1 MPPFYITTPI
11 YYVNDVPHLGHA
23 YTTIV
28 ADALSRFHRMRGDDT
43 YFLTGT
49 DEHGQK
55 IEEAADKRGVTP
67 IELADRVVER
77 FRETWTNL
85 GIANDDFIRTTEDR
99 HKAVVSEVWR
109 RIEQRGDITLGAYKG
124 WYCVPC
130 EAFYPETQLV
140 DGTQCPIHKSAASW
154 VEEPSYFFAMSK
166 YQDRLLQHIAD
177 HPNFI
182 RPENYK
188 NEIISFVKSGLR
200 DLSVSRTTFKWG
212 IPVPDHPEHVI
223 YVWIDALT
231 NYMSALGA
239 PGTPLYQ
246 RYWPATCHLIGKDIL
261 RFHAVYWPCML
272 MSAGLP
278 LPETI
283 MTHGW
288 WTVRGEKISKSM
300 PATRVDPNQLAADL
314 GADALRYFLLRE
326 VPLGLDGDFSY
337 EALIG
342 RYNADLANDLGNLT
356 NRCLTMAGKF
366 AGGAVPAADPAVA
379 DLEAH
384 AVLATTARECVA
396 EAARCFE
403 DYAPSRALEVIWRLV
418 REANRYVDAVQP
430 WKLAKDP
437 TREAE
442 LAHCVRGFLEAIF
455 WSARMV
461 SPVMPDKARAILGQ
475 LGVTGEA
482 AEHAVTSWPD
492 PEAWGRDLPTGQ
504 VVGKGEPVFPRIDAE
519 RQEALLKRWIPEDAL
534 ASAAPTT
541 PAPAPTTPTR
551 PLAPPVTFQDFQRL
565 DFRVALIKAAEPVPK
580 TKKLLKLRV
589 DVGEPSERQVIAGI
603 AAAYPPESLVG
614 RKVILLA
621 NLEPATIRGVESQ
634 GMVLAIGDEEILGLS
649 AIDKDVPPGTIV
661 R

>member
-1 MPPFYITTPI
+1 
-11 YYVNDVPHLGHA
+11 
-23 YTTIV
+23 
-28 ADALSRFHRMRGDDT
+28 MRGDDT

-55 IEEAADKRGVTP
+55 IEQAAAKRGLEP
-67 IELADRVVER
+67 IALADRVVER
-77 FRETWTNL
+77 FRETWVNL
-85 GIANDDFIRTTEDR
+85 GISNDDFIRTTEDR
-99 HKAVVSEVWR
+99 HKQMVGEMWK
-109 RIEQRGDITLGAYKG
+109 RIEANGDITEGAYKG

-140 DGTQCPIHKSAASW
+140 DGKCPIHKSDATW
-154 VEEPSYFFAMSK
+154 VEEPSFFFAMSK
-166 YQDRLLQHIAD
+166 YQERLLQHIED
-177 HPNFI
+177 HPDFI

-212 IPVPDHPEHVI
+212 IPVPGHPDHVI

-239 PGTPLYQ
+239 PGTELYQ
-246 RYWPATCHLIGKDIL
+246 RFWPATCHLIGKDIL

-283 MTHGW
+283 LTHGW

-356 NRCLTMAGKF
+356 NRCLTMADKF
-366 AGGAVPAADPAVA
+366 AAGIVPAAEASVA
-379 DLEAH
+379 DIDAH
-384 AVLATTARECVA
+384 AALANTAREVVV
-396 EAARCFE
+396 EAANLFE
-403 DYAPSRALEVIWRLV
+403 DYAPSRALESIWRLV

-437 TREAE
+437 SRAAE
-442 LAHCVRGFLEAIF
+442 LAHCVRGFLEAIY

-461 SPVMPDKARAILGQ
+461 APVMPDKARAILAQ
-475 LGVTGEA
+475 LGVVGDA
-482 AEHAVTSWPD
+482 ADAALGSWPD
-492 PEAWGRDLPTGQ
+492 AATWGADLPAGQ
-504 VVGKGEPVFPRIDAE
+504 PIGKGEPVFPRVDAA
-519 RQEALLKRWIPEDAL
+519 RQEALLAAWIPADAL
-534 ASAAPTT
+534 VENAAPAAA
-541 PAPAPTTPTR
+541 APAK
-551 PLAPPVTFQDFQRL
+551 PLAPPVTFQDFQRMDL
-565 DFRVALIKAAEPVPK
+565 RVALIKAAEPVPK
-580 TKKLLKLRV
+580 TKKLLKLQV
-589 DVGEPSERQVIAGI
+589 DVGEGKDRQVIAGI
-603 AAAYPPESLVG
+603 ASAYPPDSLVG
-614 RKVILLA
+614 RKVIFLA

-634 GMVLAIGDEEILGLS
+634 GMVLAVGDDDILGLS
-649 AIDKDVPPGTIV
+649 ALDKDVPPGTIV

>member
-1 MPPFYITTPI
+1 
-11 YYVNDVPHLGHA
+11 
-23 YTTIV
+23 
-28 ADALSRFHRMRGDDT
+28 MRGDDT

-55 IEEAADKRGVTP
+55 IEEAAEKRGVTP

-99 HKAVVSEVWR
+99 HKAVVGEVWR
-109 RIEQRGDITLGAYKG
+109 RIEERGDITLGAYKG

-177 HPNFI
+177 NPSFI

-188 NEIISFVKSGLR
+188 NEIVSFVKSGLR

-239 PGTPLYQ
+239 PGTPLYE

-366 AGGAVPAADPAVA
+366 AAGKVPAADASIASSGASSGADSDAHVA
-379 DLEAH
+379 
-384 AVLATTARECVA
+384 LATTARECVA

-403 DYAPSRALEVIWRLV
+403 EYAPSRALEVIWRLV
-418 REANRYVDAVQP
+418 REANRYVDTVQP

-437 TREAE
+437 SRAAE

-475 LGVTGEA
+475 LGVTEEA
-482 AEHAVTSWPD
+482 IERAVSSWPD
-492 PEAWGRDLPTGQ
+492 PETWGRDLPTGQ
-504 VVGKGEPVFPRIDAE
+504 VVGKGEPVFPRIDPE

-534 ASAAPTT
+534 AVPATAEPAA
-541 PAPAPTTPTR
+541 APAPPAR

-634 GMVLAIGDEEILGLS
+634 GMILALGDEEILGLS